1 MSYISE
7 VIEQTEL
14 KNPNQPQFMQTVKEV
29 LTSLA
34 PAIEQN
40 EQLMRKTSFWSAL
53 SSLTDKSCSAF
64 HGWTTTAI
72 IT

>member
-14 KNPNQPQFMQTVKEV
+14 KNPGQPQFMQTVKEV

-34 PAIEQN
+34 PAVEQH
-40 EQLMRKTSFWSAL
+40 EEVMRKNVIL
-53 SSLTDKSCSAF
+53 ERIVEPDR
-64 HGWTTTAI
+64 
-72 IT
+72 